1 MENTIQA
8 ADWKHLPLRDAYQFG
23 AEHGLEKEISAIR
36 DMEIEWDR
44 SYTSSLRR
52 GFIIELFEVKGIFQ
66 AFKDAC
72 WQNGNTLEGKRLS
85 QRYLR
90 IKRQYDDFLSGME
103 GPQGPEDDIQS
114 EQEFAYESDLRDFLA
129 RNLSVL
135 EPGLELFREGERK
148 GIEYPVEGGRI
159 DILAKGQDGRFVAIE
174 LKVSRGR
181 NPTIGQLLYYMG
193 WLDKNLPGKERSRG
207 IIVAKE
213 ISDDLRLACERIPD
227 VSLYRYALSV
237 TATKVYPL

>member
-23 AEHGLEKEISAIR
+23 AEHGLEKEISTIR

-52 GFIIELFEVKGIFQ
+52 GFIIELFEAKGIFQ

-72 WQNGNTLEGKRLS
+72 WQNGNTLEGKHLS
-85 QRYLR
+85 QRYLK
-90 IKRQYDDFLSGME
+90 IKQQYDDFLSGRE

-129 RNLSVL
+129 RNLSIL

-148 GIEYPVEGGRI
+148 GIE
-159 DILAKGQDGRFVAIE
+159 
-174 LKVSRGR
+174 
-181 NPTIGQLLYYMG
+181 
-193 WLDKNLPGKERSRG
+193 
-207 IIVAKE
+207 
-213 ISDDLRLACERIPD
+213 
-227 VSLYRYALSV
+227 
-237 TATKVYPL
+237 